1 MQRMSER
8 GEHRLVE
15 GFTHR
20 RMGAD
25 RQGEP
30 KGGGRF
36 RHARAG
42 GVDPEND
49 TVVGARDDSHQALLA
64 VQDVSVAV
72 NALWPR
78 TTIATSAI
86 KNLHG
91 GDAAMRASRTPDI
104 LADAARLIFLKD
116 AKTFTGNFLID
127 DTFLFEN
134 GVRDFD
140 RYRVD
145 PTVDLAPDFFVPEDS
160 RPPVSLSKIAVAP

>member
-42 GVDPEND
+42 GVD
-49 TVVGARDDSHQALLA
+49 L
-64 VQDVSVAV
+64 
-72 NALWPR
+72 R
-78 TTIATSAI
+78 TTLLSARVTTRT
-86 KNLHG
+86 KPSSPFTTE
-91 GDAAMRASRTPDI
+91 ASPSRT
-104 LADAARLIFLKD
+104 ARVRNAA
-116 AKTFTGNFLID
+116 ASEPEPGS
-127 DTFLFEN
+127 
-134 GVRDFD
+134 VR
-140 RYRVD
+140 
-145 PTVDLAPDFFVPEDS
+145 P
-160 RPPVSLSKIAVAP
+160 